1 VAYGRQIRADERSN
15 NLVRFC
21 LRSWVALFALLFSAG
36 AGVSQPTPLDVRE
49 IQARVTAAEQIQSR
63 IIEVA
68 RNLKD
73 HPQLKKLTQQDRES
87 AVAFVFGNM
96 LFVLLHELAHAA
108 IADLEIPVLGRE
120 EDAADE
126 FAIVR
131 MLWVGSAFTHRVLG
145 DATKGWFFSA
155 RRDRKEGEPLAF
167 YDEHS
172 LDQQRAYR
180 IVCLMVG
187 HDPNEMVDLANE
199 MKLPDDR
206 RESCKRDFAKA
217 SSSWAA
223 VLKPHRRTPYQPKV
237 EIETIYGEGKG
248 ELAPFAQGFRTL
260 RLLETVAGFTADDL
274 AWPVPFTLEMQ
285 SCGYI
290 NARWNDETRKL
301 TLCYELAEDFAELG
315 RDFGKILEVKQ
326 ESKGS
331 AKSLKRSAR
340 RSFRGTRTS
349 NGAHSRRSI
358 AGTAGHDSA
367 PAQSRA
373 FKNPADGDPNRV
385 GCMSGRGTSGNCR

>member
-1 VAYGRQIRADERSN
+1 VGAEAYGRHIGADGRSN
-15 NLVRFC
+15 SVVRFC
-21 LRSWVALFALLFSAG
+21 LRSCAVFLALLFGAG
-36 AGVSQPTPLDVRE
+36 TGVSQPAPLDPE
-49 IQARVTAAEQIQSR
+49 QIQARVTASEQFKER
-63 IIEVA
+63 VIEVA

-73 HPQLKKLTQQDRES
+73 HPQLRRLTPEDRAN
-87 AVAFVFGNM
+87 AVQFVFGNM

-108 IADLEIPVLGRE
+108 IADLELPVLGRE

-126 FAIVR
+126 FAILR
-131 MLWVGSAFTHRVLG
+131 MLWVGTALTNRVLA

-155 RRDRKEGEPLAF
+155 RRDRKEREPLAF

-172 LDQQRAYR
+172 LDQQRAYQV
-180 IVCLMVG
+180 VCLMVG
-187 HDPNEMVDLANE
+187 HDPNEMVNLANE

-223 VLKPHRRTPYQPKV
+223 VLKPHRRAPDQPKV

-274 AWPVPFTLEMQ
+274 AWSVPFTLEMQ
-285 SCGYI
+285 SCGFI

-301 TLCYELAEDFAELG
+301 TLCYELAADFAELG
-315 RDFGKILEVKQ
+315 RDYGKISVVKVAKQ
-326 ESKGS
+326 ESKGPV
-331 AKSLKRSAR
+331 KSLKRSAR
-340 RSFRGTRTS
+340 PSSHGTRTS
-349 NGAHSRRSI
+349 NGARGRKSVASTTRHNS
-358 AGTAGHDSA
+358 
-367 PAQSRA
+367 PAASTKS
-373 FKNPADGDPNRV
+373 FKRHP
-385 GCMSGRGTSGNCR
+385 

>member
-1 VAYGRQIRADERSN
+1 MEETGVAAGAYWRQILADGRSTSV
-15 NLVRFC
+15 VRFC
-21 LRSWVALFALLFSAG
+21 LRSCAVFFALLISAG
-36 AGVSQPTPLDVRE
+36 AGVSQPTSQPTPLNSEE
-49 IQARVTAAEQIQSR
+49 IQARVTASEQIRAR
-63 IIEVA
+63 IVEVA

-73 HPQLKKLTQQDRES
+73 NRRLKNLTQEDREK
-87 AVAFVFGNM
+87 AVQFVVGNM

-108 IADLEIPVLGRE
+108 IADLELPVVGRE

-131 MLWVGSAFTHRVLG
+131 MLWVGSAFTRSVLA

-172 LDQQRAYR
+172 LDQQRAYQ

-187 HDPNEMVDLANE
+187 HDPNAMADLANE
-199 MKLPDDR
+199 MKLPADR

-217 SSSWAA
+217 SASWAA
-223 VLKPHRRTPYQPKV
+223 VLKPHRRQPDQPKV
-237 EIETIYGEGKG
+237 AIETIYGEGKG
-248 ELAPFAQGFRTL
+248 ELAAMAQGFRTL

-285 SCGYI
+285 TCGNI
-290 NARWNDETRKL
+290 NAAWNDETRKL
-301 TLCYELAEDFAELG
+301 TLCYELAADFAELG
-315 RDFGKILEVKQ
+315 RNFGKIFVAKR

-331 AKSLKRSAR
+331 VKSLKRSAR
-340 RSFRGTRTS
+340 PSFRGTRTS
-349 NGAHSRRSI
+349 NGAHSRKYI
-358 AGTAGHDSA
+358 AGTAGRDSVGA
-367 PAQSRA
+367 GSRA
-373 FKNPADGDPNRV
+373 FKRHP
-385 GCMSGRGTSGNCR
+385 

>member
-1 VAYGRQIRADERSN
+1 VAYGRQIRADGRSN

-21 LRSWVALFALLFSAG
+21 LRSWAALFALLFSAG
-36 AGVSQPTPLDVRE
+36 AGVSQPTPLDSAE
-49 IQARVTAAEQIQSR
+49 IQARVTASEQIQAQ
-63 IIEVA
+63 IVEIA
-68 RNLKD
+68 RDLKD
-73 HPQLKKLTQQDRES
+73 HPQLKQLTQQDRES
-87 AVAFVFGNM
+87 AVAFVVGNM

-108 IADLEIPVLGRE
+108 IADLEFPVLGRE

-126 FAIVR
+126 FAILR
-131 MLWVGSAFTHRVLG
+131 MLWVGSAFTHRVLA

-172 LDQQRAYR
+172 LDQQRAYH

-187 HDPNEMVDLANE
+187 HDPNEMADLAKE

-206 RESCKRDFAKA
+206 RESCKRDFARA

-223 VLKPHRRTPYQPKV
+223 VLKPHRRAPDQPKV
-237 EIETIYGEGKG
+237 EIETIYGDGKG
-248 ELAPFAQGFRTL
+248 ELAPFAQGFRAL
-260 RLLETVAGFTADDL
+260 RLLEIVAGFTADDL

-315 RDFGKILEVKQ
+315 RDFSKIFVAKQ

-331 AKSLKRSAR
+331 AKSLKRSTR
-340 RSFRGTRTS
+340 PSFRGTRTS
-349 NGAHSRRSI
+349 NGARNRRSI
-358 AGTAGHDSA
+358 AGAAGHDSA
-367 PAQSRA
+367 PAHSRA
-373 FKNPADGDPNRV
+373 FKRHP
-385 GCMSGRGTSGNCR
+385 

>member
-1 VAYGRQIRADERSN
+1 VAYERQIAPDRWSSN
-15 NLVRFC
+15 AFRFC
-21 LRSWVALFALLFSAG
+21 LRSCAGFFALLLSTG
-36 AGVSQPTPLDVRE
+36 AGVSQPTPLDATQ
-49 IQARVTAAEQIQSR
+49 IQARVAASEQIHAR
-63 IIEVA
+63 IVEIA

-73 HPQLKKLTQQDRES
+73 HPQLKKLTTEDRES

-108 IADLEIPVLGRE
+108 IADLQIPVLGRE

-126 FAIVR
+126 FAILR
-131 MLWVGSAFTHRVLG
+131 MLWVGSALTHRVLA

-155 RRDRKEGEPLAF
+155 RRDRKAGEPLAF

-206 RESCKRDFAKA
+206 RESCKREFAKA

-223 VLKPHRRTPYQPKV
+223 LLIPRRRRPDQPKV
-237 EIETIYGEGKG
+237 KIETIYGEGRG

-260 RLLETVAGFTADDL
+260 QLLETVARFTADDL

-285 SCGYI
+285 SCGFI

-315 RDFGKILEVKQ
+315 RDFGKIFVAKH

-331 AKSLKRSAR
+331 AKSLKRSAHP
-340 RSFRGTRTS
+340 SFRG
-349 NGAHSRRSI
+349 NGDHRHRSS
-358 AGTAGHDSA
+358 AGAAGHDSA
-367 PAQSRA
+367 PAHSRA
-373 FKNPADGDPNRV
+373 FKRHP
-385 GCMSGRGTSGNCR
+385 

>member
-1 VAYGRQIRADERSN
+1 M
-15 NLVRFC
+15 
-21 LRSWVALFALLFSAG
+21 
-36 AGVSQPTPLDVRE
+36 
-49 IQARVTAAEQIQSR
+49 
-63 IIEVA
+63 
-68 RNLKD
+68 
-73 HPQLKKLTQQDRES
+73 
-87 AVAFVFGNM
+87 AFVVGNV

-126 FAIVR
+126 FAILR
-131 MLWVGSAFTHRVLG
+131 MLWVGSAFTHRVLA

-172 LDQQRAYR
+172 LDQQRAYH

-187 HDPNEMVDLANE
+187 HNPNEMVDLANE
-199 MKLPDDR
+199 MKLSDDR

-217 SSSWAA
+217 SSSWTAA
-223 VLKPHRRTPYQPKV
+223 LKPHRRAPDRPKV
-237 EIETIYGEGKG
+237 EIIYGEGKG
-248 ELAPFAQGFRTL
+248 ELASFAQGFRTL
-260 RLLETVAGFTADDL
+260 RLLEIVAGFTADDL

-301 TLCYELAEDFAELG
+301 TLCYELAQDFAELG
-315 RDFGKILEVKQ
+315 RDFGKIFVAKQ

-331 AKSLKRSAR
+331 AKSLKRSTR
-340 RSFRGTRTS
+340 PSFRGTRTS
-349 NGAHSRRSI
+349 NGAHNRRNI
-358 AGTAGHDSA
+358 AGATGHDSA
-367 PAQSRA
+367 PAHSRA
-373 FKNPADGDPNRV
+373 FKRPL
-385 GCMSGRGTSGNCR
+385 

>member
-1 VAYGRQIRADERSN
+1 V
-15 NLVRFC
+15 
-21 LRSWVALFALLFSAG
+21 LFALLFSTG
-36 AGVSQPTPLDVRE
+36 AGVSQPTPLNSEE
-49 IQARVTAAEQIQSR
+49 IQARVTASGRIQAQIA
-63 IIEVA
+63 EVA

-73 HPQLKKLTQQDRES
+73 HPRLKNLTQEDREN
-87 AVAFVFGNM
+87 AIQFVAGNM

-108 IADLEIPVLGRE
+108 IADLELPILGRE

-126 FAIVR
+126 FAILR
-131 MLWVGSAFTHRVLG
+131 MLWVGSAFTHRVLA

-155 RRDRKEGEPLAF
+155 RRNRKEREPLAF

-172 LDQQRAYR
+172 LDQQRAYQ

-223 VLKPHRRTPYQPKV
+223 VLKPHRRAPDQPKV

-248 ELAPFAQGFRTL
+248 ELAEMAQGFRTL

-285 SCGYI
+285 SCGFI

-301 TLCYELAEDFAELG
+301 TLCYELAADFAELG
-315 RDFGKILEVKQ
+315 RNFGKIFVAKQ

-331 AKSLKRSAR
+331 VKSLKRSAR
-340 RSFRGTRTS
+340 PSSHGTRIS
-349 NGAHSRRSI
+349 NGARKSI
-358 AGTAGHDSA
+358 AGTAGHKS
-367 PAQSRA
+367 PAASTRA
-373 FKNPADGDPNRV
+373 FKRRP
-385 GCMSGRGTSGNCR
+385 

>member
-1 VAYGRQIRADERSN
+1 VPHEQQIAPDRWSSN
-15 NLVRFC
+15 AFRFC
-21 LRSWVALFALLFSAG
+21 LRTCAGFFALLLSAG
-36 AGVSQPTPLDVRE
+36 AGVSQPTPLDSAQ
-49 IQARVTAAEQIQSR
+49 IQARVAASEQIHAR
-63 IIEVA
+63 IVEIA

-73 HPQLKKLTQQDRES
+73 HPQLKKLTQEERES

-108 IADLEIPVLGRE
+108 IADLKLPVLGRE

-126 FAIVR
+126 FAVLR
-131 MLWVGSAFTHRVLG
+131 MLWVGSAFTHRVLA

-167 YDEHS
+167 YDEHG
-172 LDQQRAYR
+172 LDQQRAYQ

-199 MKLPDDR
+199 MKLPGDR

-217 SSSWAA
+217 SSSWAT
-223 VLKPHRRTPYQPKV
+223 VLKPHRRAPEEPKV
-237 EIETIYGEGKG
+237 EIETIYGEGKD
-248 ELAPFAQGFRTL
+248 ELAPFAQSFRTL

-315 RDFGKILEVKQ
+315 RDFSKSFVAKQ
-326 ESKGS
+326 EPKGS

-340 RSFRGTRTS
+340 PRGTRTS
-349 NGAHSRRSI
+349 NGAHSRRPI
-358 AGTAGHDSA
+358 AGTAGHDSGA
-367 PAQSRA
+367 AGSKA
-373 FKNPADGDPNRV
+373 FRRHP
-385 GCMSGRGTSGNCR
+385 

>member
-1 VAYGRQIRADERSN
+1 VPTSSKMQRGKGGGAVVYGWQTGADGPSN
-15 NLVRFC
+15 NVVRFC
-21 LRSWVALFALLFSAG
+21 LRGCVVFFVLLFSAS
-36 AGVSQPTPLDVRE
+36 AGVSQPTPLDSGE
-49 IQARVTAAEQIQSR
+49 IQARVTASEQIQAR
-63 IIEVA
+63 IVEVA

-73 HPQLKKLTQQDRES
+73 HPQLKNLTQQERES
-87 AVAFVFGNM
+87 AVAFVVGNT

-126 FAIVR
+126 FAILR
-131 MLWVGSAFTHRVLG
+131 MLWVGSAFTHRVLA

-172 LDQQRAYR
+172 LDQQRAYQ

-187 HDPNEMVDLANE
+187 HNPNEMADLANE

-217 SSSWAA
+217 SSSWTAA
-223 VLKPHRRTPYQPKV
+223 LKPHRRAPEQRKV
-237 EIETIYGEGKG
+237 QIETIYGEGKG
-248 ELAPFAQGFRTL
+248 ELASFAQGFRTL
-260 RLLETVAGFTADDL
+260 RLLEIVAGFTADDL

-301 TLCYELAEDFAELG
+301 TLCYELAQDFAELG
-315 RDFGKILEVKQ
+315 HDFGKIFEARQ

-331 AKSLKRSAR
+331 AKSLKRSTR

-349 NGAHSRRSI
+349 NGARSRRNI
-358 AGTAGHDSA
+358 AGAAGHESA
-367 PAQSRA
+367 PAHSRA
-373 FKNPADGDPNRV
+373 FKRH
-385 GCMSGRGTSGNCR
+385 S

>member
-1 VAYGRQIRADERSN
+1 MGAVAYERQIAPDRWSSN
-15 NLVRFC
+15 AFRFC
-21 LRSWVALFALLFSAG
+21 LRSCAGFFALLLSTG
-36 AGVSQPTPLDVRE
+36 AGVSQPTPLDSTQ
-49 IQARVTAAEQIQSR
+49 IQARVAASEQIHAR
-63 IIEVA
+63 IGEIA

-73 HPQLKKLTQQDRES
+73 HPQLKNLTTEDRES

-126 FAIVR
+126 FAILR
-131 MLWVGSAFTHRVLG
+131 MLWIGSAFTHRVLA

-172 LDQQRAYR
+172 LDQQRAYH

-187 HDPNEMVDLANE
+187 HDPNAMVDLAKE

-217 SSSWAA
+217 SSAWAA
-223 VLKPHRRTPYQPKV
+223 VLKPRRRTPDQPKV

-260 RLLETVAGFTADDL
+260 QLLETVAGFTADDL

-285 SCGYI
+285 SCGFI
-290 NARWNDETRKL
+290 NARWDDETRKL

-315 RDFGKILEVKQ
+315 RDFGKIFVAKQ

-340 RSFRGTRTS
+340 PSFRAKRTQ
-349 NGAHSRRSI
+349 HRR
-358 AGTAGHDSA
+358 
-367 PAQSRA
+367 PQS
-373 FKNPADGDPNRV
+373 
-385 GCMSGRGTSGNCR
+385 

>member
-1 VAYGRQIRADERSN
+1 MAYGQQIRADGRSN

-21 LRSWVALFALLFSAG
+21 LCSWTALFVVLFSAG
-36 AGVSQPTPLDVRE
+36 AGVSQPTPLDAGE
-49 IQARVTAAEQIQSR
+49 IQARVTAAEQIRSR

-68 RNLKD
+68 RDLKD

-126 FAIVR
+126 FAILR
-131 MLWVGSAFTHRVLG
+131 MLWVGSAFTSRVLG

-172 LDQQRAYR
+172 LDQQRAYQ

-187 HDPNEMVDLANE
+187 HDPNEMVELANE
-199 MKLPDDR
+199 MKLPNDR

-223 VLKPHRRTPYQPKV
+223 VLNPHRRTPDQPKV
-237 EIETIYGEGKG
+237 EIETIYGEGRG
-248 ELAPFAQGFRTL
+248 DLAPFAQGFRTL

-315 RDFGKILEVKQ
+315 RDFGKIAVVKQ

-358 AGTAGHDSA
+358 AGAAGHDSA

-373 FKNPADGDPNRV
+373 FKNPGDGDPDRV
-385 GCMSGRGTSGNCR
+385 GCMSGRGRSGNCR

>member
-1 VAYGRQIRADERSN
+1 VAYGRQIRADGRSN

-21 LRSWVALFALLFSAG
+21 LRSWAALFALLFSAG
-36 AGVSQPTPLDVRE
+36 AGVSQPTPLDPAE
-49 IQARVTAAEQIQSR
+49 IQARVTASEQIQAQ
-63 IIEVA
+63 IVEVA
-68 RNLKD
+68 RDLKD

-87 AVAFVFGNM
+87 AVAFVVGNM

-108 IADLEIPVLGRE
+108 IADLEFPVLGRE

-126 FAIVR
+126 FAILR
-131 MLWVGSAFTHRVLG
+131 MLWVGSAFTHHVLA

-172 LDQQRAYR
+172 LDQQRAYH

-187 HDPNEMVDLANE
+187 HDPNEMADLAKE

-206 RESCKRDFAKA
+206 RESCKKDFARA

-223 VLKPHRRTPYQPKV
+223 VLKPHRRKPDEPKV

-248 ELAPFAQGFRTL
+248 ELAPFAQSFRTL

-315 RDFGKILEVKQ
+315 RGFGKIFVAKQ

-331 AKSLKRSAR
+331 AKSLKRSTR
-340 RSFRGTRTS
+340 PSFRGTRTS
-349 NGAHSRRSI
+349 NGARNRRSI
-358 AGTAGHDSA
+358 AGAAGHDSA
-367 PAQSRA
+367 PAHSRA
-373 FKNPADGDPNRV
+373 FKRHP
-385 GCMSGRGTSGNCR
+385 

>member
-1 VAYGRQIRADERSN
+1 MGAVAYERQIAPDRWSSN
-15 NLVRFC
+15 AFRFC
-21 LRSWVALFALLFSAG
+21 LRSCAGFFALLLSTG
-36 AGVSQPTPLDVRE
+36 AGVSQPTPLDSTQ
-49 IQARVTAAEQIQSR
+49 IQARVAASEQIHAR
-63 IIEVA
+63 IVEIA

-73 HPQLKKLTQQDRES
+73 HPQLKKLTTEDRES

-126 FAIVR
+126 FAILR
-131 MLWVGSAFTHRVLG
+131 MLWVGSAFTHRVLA

-172 LDQQRAYR
+172 LDQQRAYQ

-187 HDPNEMVDLANE
+187 HDPNKMVDLANE
-199 MKLPDDR
+199 MKLPNDR

-223 VLKPHRRTPYQPKV
+223 VLKPRRRTPDQPKV

-260 RLLETVAGFTADDL
+260 QLLETVAGFTADDL

-285 SCGYI
+285 SCGFI

-315 RDFGKILEVKQ
+315 RDFGKIFVAGRAATASVDPLTTNAGLF
-326 ESKGS
+326 SFS
-331 AKSLKRSAR
+331 ITLSL
-340 RSFRGTRTS
+340 
-349 NGAHSRRSI
+349 I
-358 AGTAGHDSA
+358 
-367 PAQSRA
+367 
-373 FKNPADGDPNRV
+373 
-385 GCMSGRGTSGNCR
+385 